1 MNDPKQH
8 FYQICKRND
17 LLKSTVSVMIFFQM
31 SLRVEDTMQDIVIIF
46 ESLWTA
52 LFFSFSFLLCKV
64 H

>member
-8 FYQICKRND
+8 LYQICKRND

-46 ESLWTA
+46 ESL
-52 LFFSFSFLLCKV
+52 
-64 H
+64 